1 MDLKKE
7 VKIMQTNT
15 IFSVFVENLSEL
27 NEGNMVGCW
36 VEFPCDYD
44 EWKEVLAKI
53 GNPEEIIITDT
64 ENYTDLESLPI
75 NQYSSYSDIQEIAE
89 YIEYLQDDQYK
100 ENLFTAVYNSVS
112 SNFEEAK
119 EAVEEERYTLMQGY
133 TMAEYSEM
141 LAKECYT
148 IPAELEPYID
158 WEGYADNLRVS
169 GYTETEK
176 GVLIEEY

>member
-44 EWKEVLAKI
+44 EWKKVLAKI
-53 GNPEEIIITDT
+53 GNPEEIIITDID
-64 ENYTDLESLPI
+64 NYTDLESLPI
-75 NQYSSYSDIQEIAE
+75 NEYSSYSDIQELAE

-100 ENLFTAVYNSVS
+100 EDLFIAVYNSVTS
-112 SNFEEAK
+112 DFEEAK
-119 EAVEEERYTLMQGY
+119 EAVEEERYTLMQNY
-133 TMAEYSEM
+133 TMAEYCEM

-148 IPAELEPYID
+148 IPDELAPYID
-158 WEGYADNLRVS
+158 WEGYANDFSTS

-176 GVLIEEY
+176 GVLIEEF

>member
-75 NQYSSYSDIQEIAE
+75 NQYSSYSDIQELAE
-89 YIEYLQDDQYK
+89 YIAYLQDDEYK
-100 ENLFTAVYNSVS
+100 EDLFIAVYNSVAS
-112 SNFEEAK
+112 DFEEAK
-119 EAVEEERYTLMQGY
+119 EAVENERYTLMQGY
-133 TMAEYSEM
+133 TMAEYAET
-141 LAKECYT
+141 LIRDCYT
-148 IPAELEPYID
+148 IPEELEPYID
-158 WEGYADNLRVS
+158 WEGYGDTLSV
-169 GYTETEK
+169 GCCTETEK
-176 GVLIEEY
+176 GVLIEQ

>member
-53 GNPEEIIITDT
+53 GNPEEIIITDFPSPT
-64 ENYTDLESLPI
+64 
-75 NQYSSYSDIQEIAE
+75 
-89 YIEYLQDDQYK
+89 
-100 ENLFTAVYNSVS
+100 NL
-112 SNFEEAK
+112 
-119 EAVEEERYTLMQGY
+119 
-133 TMAEYSEM
+133 
-141 LAKECYT
+141 
-148 IPAELEPYID
+148 
-158 WEGYADNLRVS
+158 
-169 GYTETEK
+169 
-176 GVLIEEY
+176 

>member
-53 GNPEEIIITDT
+53 RRNHYHRYRKLYRFRI
-64 ENYTDLESLPI
+64 
-75 NQYSSYSDIQEIAE
+75 
-89 YIEYLQDDQYK
+89 
-100 ENLFTAVYNSVS
+100 FTN
-112 SNFEEAK
+112 
-119 EAVEEERYTLMQGY
+119 
-133 TMAEYSEM
+133 
-141 LAKECYT
+141 
-148 IPAELEPYID
+148 
-158 WEGYADNLRVS
+158 
-169 GYTETEK
+169 
-176 GVLIEEY
+176 

>member
-1 MDLKKE
+1 MNFKKE

-44 EWKEVLAKI
+44 EWKTVLAKI
-53 GNPEEIIITDT
+53 GNPEEIIITDID
-64 ENYTDLESLPI
+64 NYTNLEILPI
-75 NQYSSYSDIQEIAE
+75 NEYSSYRDIQELAE

-100 ENLFTAVYNSVS
+100 EDLFIAVYNSVTS
-112 SNFEEAK
+112 DFEEAK
-119 EAVEEERYTLMQGY
+119 EAVEKERYTLMQNY
-133 TMAEYSEM
+133 TMAEYCEM

-148 IPAELEPYID
+148 IPDELAPYID
-158 WEGYADNLRVS
+158 WESYAHDFSTS

-176 GVLIEEY
+176 GVLIEEF

>member
-44 EWKEVLAKI
+44 EWKKVLAKI

-64 ENYTDLESLPI
+64 ENHTDLESLPI

-100 ENLFTAVYNSVS
+100 EDLFTAVYNSVT

-119 EAVEEERYTLMQGY
+119 EAVEKERYTLMQGY
-133 TMAEYSEM
+133 TMAEYCEM
-141 LAKECYT
+141 VAKECYT
-148 IPAELEPYID
+148 IPEELDLYID
-158 WEGYADNLRVS
+158 WERYARDFSTS

-176 GVLIEEY
+176 GVLIEEF

>member
-36 VEFPCDYD
+36 VDFPCDYD
-44 EWKEVLAKI
+44 EWKKVLVRSETQKKLLLQIQKI
-53 GNPEEIIITDT
+53 IQIQNLYQLMNIAAIATFKSQPNIQSI
-64 ENYTDLESLPI
+64 YKMI
-75 NQYSSYSDIQEIAE
+75 NIKKI
-89 YIEYLQDDQYK
+89 YLQQY
-100 ENLFTAVYNSVS
+100 NNSVT

-119 EAVEEERYTLMQGY
+119 EAVEKERYTLMQNY
-133 TMAEYSEM
+133 TMAEYCEM

-148 IPAELEPYID
+148 IPDELAPYID
-158 WEGYADNLRVS
+158 WEGYAHDFSTS

>member
-1 MDLKKE
+1 MNLKKE

-89 YIEYLQDDQYK
+89 YIEYLQDDEYK
-100 ENLFTAVYNSVS
+100 EDSIYPRL
-112 SNFEEAK
+112 
-119 EAVEEERYTLMQGY
+119 TL
-133 TMAEYSEM
+133 TMTDYSIAYYGKVTFQVRPRPININNVVVVKKLKPFMPPVKHGIKWYED
-141 LAKECYT
+141 KKC
-148 IPAELEPYID
+148 
-158 WEGYADNLRVS
+158 N
-169 GYTETEK
+169 
-176 GVLIEEY
+176 